1 MAMNSPADMLS
12 RFTRVGG
19 QLVMGVVLG
28 VTSRGAQGLPV
39 ELFPLRATPVRA
51 TIRTDSLPERV
62 TGSFV
67 RGTPDQIVIETP
79 EAEVLTIREA
89 SLMALEQKSRDRWR
103 GALKGLGFGAVGG
116 ALLGGISSVIQ
127 NDPGPYCELVCS
139 TSEEFVLGAVLGVA
153 LGASL
158 GTIVGAL
165 VGSER
170 WVRVW

>member
-1 MAMNSPADMLS
+1 MIGL
-12 RFTRVGG
+12 
-19 QLVMGVVLG
+19 VLG
-28 VTSRGAQGLPV
+28 VTSLGAQGLPV
-39 ELFPLRATPVRA
+39 ELFPPRATPVRA
-51 TIRTDSLPERV
+51 TIRTDALPERV

-67 RGTPDQIVIETP
+67 RGTRDQIVIETP
-79 EAEVLTIREA
+79 EAKVLTIREA

-103 GALKGLGFGAVGG
+103 GALKGLGFGAVSG
-116 ALLGGISSVIQ
+116 ALLGGIGVVIQ
-127 NDPGPYCELVCS
+127 NDRGQYCEFVCS
-139 TSEEFVLGAVLGVA
+139 TSEQFVLGAVVGVA